1 MKKILLSL
9 SAIAFAACSLN
20 AQTRYVD
27 EVYSDEEIDIAMNI
41 PYSENYTVLYGD
53 IDPTTPGTQF
63 KLDTLLADFYYPPYD
78 ATVGERPIV
87 FVLHSGSF
95 LPRYINNSAVGYKDD
110 SAPP

>member
-41 PYSENYTVLYGD
+41 PYS
-53 IDPTTPGTQF
+53 
-63 KLDTLLADFYYPPYD
+63 
-78 ATVGERPIV
+78 
-87 FVLHSGSF
+87 SF
-95 LPRYINNSAVGYKDD
+95 LPSSAELKLGIDGCKETICYW
-110 SAPP
+110 